1 MAWEN
6 DDDRPD
12 NGVMTSIPETATST
26 RDDFGLEFLDSLY
39 RYAMVL
45 TRNRTDAEDLVQE
58 TYVRAIEAYGR
69 LRENSNV
76 KGWLFTIL
84 RNQWLNQLRRRRT
97 GPQFLD
103 CDGEIPIVDGLPGN
117 LPDAQSLLE
126 GQEDVS
132 RVRGAIDKLPPE
144 FQEVLV
150 LREFEELSYQEISSV
165 LSCPAGTVMSRLARA
180 RARLRVLLTEESD
193 KALAC

>member
-1 MAWEN
+1 M
-6 DDDRPD
+6 
-12 NGVMTSIPETATST
+12 MSIPETTTSA
-26 RDDFGLEFLDSLY
+26 RDDFGLQFLDSLY

-97 GPQFLD
+97 GPQFLET
-103 CDGEIPIVDGLPGN
+103 DGESPLIEGLPGN
-117 LPDAQSLLE
+117 LPDAQTVLE
-126 GQEDVS
+126 GLEDAE
-132 RVRGAIDKLPPE
+132 RVRMAIDKLPSE
-144 FQEVLV
+144 FQEVLI

-180 RARLRVLLTEESD
+180 RARLRVLLTEEND
-193 KALAC
+193 RAIAC

>member
-1 MAWEN
+1 
-6 DDDRPD
+6 
-12 NGVMTSIPETATST
+12 MTFIPETATST

-103 CDGEIPIVDGLPGN
+103 SDGESPIVDGLPGN

-132 RVRGAIDKLPPE
+132 RVRTAIDKLPPE

-180 RARLRVLLTEESD
+180 RARLRVLLTEGND
-193 KALAC
+193 KAIAC

>member
-1 MAWEN
+1 M
-6 DDDRPD
+6 
-12 NGVMTSIPETATST
+12 MSIPETATSA
-26 RDDFGLEFLDSLY
+26 RDDFGLQFLDSLY

-97 GPQFLD
+97 GPQFLET
-103 CDGEIPIVDGLPGN
+103 DGESPLIEGLPGN
-117 LPDAQSLLE
+117 LPDAQEVIEGLE
-126 GQEDVS
+126 EVE
-132 RVRGAIDKLPPE
+132 RVRMAIDKLPSE
-144 FQEVLV
+144 FQEVLI

-180 RARLRVLLTEESD
+180 RARLRVLLTDENER
-193 KALAC
+193 AIAC

>member
-1 MAWEN
+1 M
-6 DDDRPD
+6 
-12 NGVMTSIPETATST
+12 SIPETATST
-26 RDDFGLEFLDSLY
+26 GGDYGLQFLDSLY

-45 TRNRTDAEDLVQE
+45 TRNRPDAEDLVQE
-58 TYVRAIEAYGR
+58 TYVRAMEAYGR

-97 GPQFLD
+97 GPQFLET
-103 CDGEIPIVDGLPGN
+103 DGESPIIEGLPGN
-117 LPDAQSLLE
+117 LPDAQAVLE
-126 GQEDVS
+126 NLEDVE
-132 RVRGAIDKLPPE
+132 RVRMAIDKLPSE
-144 FQEVLV
+144 FQEVLI

-180 RARLRVLLTEESD
+180 RARLRVLLTNENER
-193 KALAC
+193 AIAC